1 MNPESVQ
8 REVNEL
14 AELAS
19 AGSESVRADCLSRLT
34 SLRALY
40 TRLDPRDK
48 STYFPNDTILALKE
62 TARLLDDPKPKMASD
77 ADLLKLLHE
86 VFGHSEFRPGQE
98 EIIRSVLAGQDCL
111 AVMPTGGGKSLTYQL
126 PARKMGGTTLVISPL
141 IALMKDQV
149 DALTEK
155 GLHATYLNSS
165 LVEAE
170 RRQRIV
176 DIRRGRYE
184 LVYAAPE
191 GIEFYIGSLM
201 EGVDLR
207 LVAVD
212 EAHCISEWG
221 HDFRPAYRNFAG
233 LKQRFNGVPILALT
247 ATATKRVQ
255 KDIVDQLGMEQAL
268 CFQGT
273 FYRSN
278 LKIVT
283 IKKGEGVAVGKQI
296 VKLVKKR
303 KGKPGIIYCFM
314 RKTVEAL
321 AETLQEHGIKALAYH
336 AGLETPDRIRI
347 QERFRGG
354 EIDVM
359 VATVAFG
366 MGIDKGDIRYVIH
379 RDMPRSL
386 EGYAQEIGRAGRDG
400 QESECILFF
409 AWPDVL
415 LYDQMTEGQGS
426 ISREIVAMRKRQIR
440 EMYNFADSTRC
451 QHQALAA
458 HFGEKM
464 ETCGESCDACIQ
476 RKK

>member
-1 MNPESVQ
+1 MQ
-8 REVNEL
+8 QEVNEL
-14 AELAS
+14 VELAAS
-19 AGSESVRADCLSRLT
+19 GPETARADCLERLT
-34 SLRALY
+34 GLRALY
-40 TRLDPRDK
+40 ARLDPKDK
-48 STYFPNDTILALKE
+48 PAYFPGDTIRALQR
-62 TARLLDDPKPKMASD
+62 TARLLEDRKPKIPHD
-77 ADLLKLLHE
+77 IDLLKLLHD

-98 EIIRSVLAGQDCL
+98 EIIRSVLAGKDCL

-126 PARKMGGTTLVISPL
+126 PARMMGGTTLVISPL

-170 RRQRIV
+170 RRQRIL

-221 HDFRPAYRNFAG
+221 HDFRPAYRTFSG
-233 LKQRFNGVPILALT
+233 LKQRFKGVPMLALT
-247 ATATKRVQ
+247 ATATKKVQ
-255 KDIVDQLGMEQAL
+255 KDILDQLGMEQAL

-278 LKIVT
+278 LKIATV
-283 IKKGEGVAVGKQI
+283 KKGEGGAVGKQI
-296 VKLVKKR
+296 MKLVKAR

-314 RKTVEAL
+314 RKTVEVL
-321 AETLQEHGIKALAYH
+321 AEALQEQGIKALAYH
-336 AGLETPDRIRI
+336 AGLETADRIRI
-347 QERFRGG
+347 QERFRDG

-366 MGIDKGDIRYVIH
+366 MGIDKGDIRFVIH

-400 QESECILFF
+400 KESECILFF

-415 LYDQMTEGQGS
+415 LYDQMTEGQGNTPRS
-426 ISREIVAMRKRQIR
+426 IVMQRRRQVR
-440 EMYNFADSTRC
+440 EMFSFADSSRC
-451 QHQALAA
+451 RHQALAA
-458 HFGEKM
+458 HFGEQM
-464 ETCGESCDACIQ
+464 APCAESCDACVK